1 MDKGTLSTAAGE
13 TWRAEQRA
21 SLEGM
26 QRAGNIGV
34 RKDQNGCENATQE
47 MRTERSGKGTES

>member
-1 MDKGTLSTAAGE
+1 MDKGTLSMAAGE

-34 RKDQNGCENATQE
+34 RRGQRYENAIQE
-47 MRTERSGKGTES
+47 LRTERSGKGTES

>member
-34 RKDQNGCENATQE
+34 RRGQRYENAIQE
-47 MRTERSGKGTES
+47 LRTERSGKGTES